1 VGGIITTGGLGVKLN
16 ANVGG
21 TFGVKGNTAI
31 TGTLDVTGDTTLG
44 ALSATSISETSDRR
58 LKNNIGTLVDA
69 LSIVRRLRGVRFSW
83 HNSTAKQLPN
93 GKQTGFIAQEVES
106 VIPDSVRTD
115 KGGWKSVAYT
125 TIIPYVI
132 EGVKEMHLEIE
143 SQSKQIDDQSKQI
156 DELSKKDEAH
166 SKQIDEL
173 QQQVD
178 KLTAAIQ
185 NFIAL

>member
-1 VGGIITTGGLGVKLN
+1 VGAIITTGGLGVKLN

-21 TFGVKGNTAI
+21 DFGVKGNTAI

-44 ALSATSISETSDRR
+44 ALSATSVSETSDRR

-83 HNSTAKQLPN
+83 HNSTAKQLPS

-125 TIIPYVI
+125 SIIPYVI
-132 EGVKEMHLEIE
+132 EGVKEMHLEMQA
-143 SQSKQIDDQSKQI
+143 QSKQIEAQSKQI
-156 DELSKKDEAH
+156 EAQ
-166 SKQIDEL
+166 SKQTEQL
-173 QQQVD
+173 QQEME
-178 KLTAAIQ
+178 KLKATMQHFMSI
-185 NFIAL
+185 